1 MAFREVKIYDG
12 EFPTHEQ
19 MLSGDPTRPP
29 FPKEAWLPQVRRG
42 EFAVRYKDFKTGLA
56 RNPQG
61 EHVQSSEICR
71 VFETLDEAKT
81 DSRQVAAAHWTVM
94 CVVFDHTGAQVE
106 RIFNNKRVNKFA
118 LSMYTGILF
127 SAGVYTLAG
136 MGVLWLIYRLGHAA
150 LFSHEEPAHSLG
162 WLGWLGFSIAGL
174 AVGVFA
180 YFARPILAG
189 RRTAGNLRAS
199 ISPEDRV
206 RFEDLNRLYGTADP
220 KERERFLALKKELE
234 EKVRRGMKR

>member
-29 FPKEAWLPQVRRG
+29 FPKEAWLPQVRPG

-71 VFETLDEAKT
+71 IFDTLAEAKT
-81 DSRQVAAAHWTVM
+81 NSRQVAAEHWTVV
-94 CVVFDHTGAQVE
+94 CVVFDHTGTQVE
-106 RIFNNKRVNKFA
+106 RIFNTKRVNKFA
-118 LSMYTGILF
+118 LSMYAGILF
-127 SAGVYTLAG
+127 SVGGYTLAG

-150 LFSHEEPAHSLG
+150 LFSRGEPIHSLG

-180 YFARPILAG
+180 YIARPILAG
-189 RRTAGNLRAS
+189 RRMAGKLRSS
-199 ISPEDRV
+199 ISPEDRR
-206 RFEDLNRLYGTADP
+206 RFEDLNRLYGTSDP
-220 KERERFLALKKELE
+220 KERERFHALRKELQ
-234 EKVRRGMKR
+234 EKVEQGMKK

>member
-29 FPKEAWLPQVRRG
+29 FPREVWLPQVRPG
-42 EFAVRYKDFKTGLA
+42 EFAVRYKDFKTGLP
-56 RNPQG
+56 RSVDG
-61 EHVQSSEICR
+61 KHVRASEICR
-71 VFETLDEAKT
+71 IFDNLEDARTNSAQITRV
-81 DSRQVAAAHWTVM
+81 HWN
-94 CVVFDHTGAQVE
+94 VVCLVYDHRGAQVE
-106 RIFNNKRVNKFA
+106 RISNDKQ
-118 LSMYTGILF
+118 LSKHAVYIYTGIPF
-127 SAGVYTLAG
+127 SAGVYALAG

-150 LFSHEEPAHSLG
+150 LFSHEEPIHSLG
-162 WLGWLGFSIAGL
+162 WLAWLGFSIAGL

-180 YFARPILAG
+180 YVARPILAG
-189 RRTAGNLRAS
+189 RRMAGKLRAS

-220 KERERFLALKKELE
+220 KERERFLALRKELE
-234 EKVRRGMKR
+234 EKVKQGMKK